1 MEQQLHATK
10 KPFQPFVPAES
21 NMAEMTLRSVIL
33 GAVLGI
39 VFTAANAYLGLYVGM
54 TVSASIPAAVMSMF
68 ILRKLFRGGTILENN
83 MVQTIASS
91 GESLAAGIIFTIPAF
106 FIWHEAGKPIEIP
119 GLAKIAYISLIGGSL
134 GILMMIPLR
143 RMLIRDE
150 HETLPYP
157 EGTACA
163 EVLIAGERG
172 GVHAQKVFWGLLA
185 GAGYKLLTGA
195 AILRET
201 LTYYFRTP
209 PKAYIGM
216 DAIPALVG
224 VGYIIG
230 IRVSAIMLAGGLMAS
245 AVLVPV
251 IAFFG
256 ESAIR
261 PIFPA
266 TTDLISAMSSDDIR
280 SQYVRYIGAGAVTMG
295 GIFSLL
301 KSLPALFRSVSR
313 LKRKPGGTVQLN
325 ERTDLDLSPR
335 VVFIGTAVITFLSWL
350 LTPNVPLIIPL
361 VAIFG
366 FIFVMVAS
374 RIVGLVGSS
383 SNPVSGMTI
392 ATLLGTSLL
401 FVAYGISGPA
411 GMAAT
416 MMIGSVVCVAICSAG
431 DISQDL
437 KTGFLVGATPRKQ
450 QIAEFFGIFAGM
462 IVVGWVV
469 HLLGNT
475 YGFVQDA
482 THPRPLQA
490 PQANLMALLI
500 EGVMDGK
507 LQWSLI
513 FFGMFLAAIVELF
526 GVTSLAFAVGLYLPV
541 GLSVGIMS
549 GALIHFFIHRKKQ
562 VSEAEDGGV
571 LFSSGLIAGEALIG
585 IALALLATVGVSL
598 EAFRG
603 MLGVAELPVTIAAYS
618 FLLYAL
624 WKSAK

>member
-1 MEQQLHATK
+1 MEQPHSQSK
-10 KPFQPFVPAES
+10 KIFQPYVSAET
-21 NMAEMTLRSVIL
+21 NMAEFTLRALIL
-33 GAVLGI
+33 GAVLGM

-83 MVQTIASS
+83 IVQTVASS

-106 FIWHEAGKPIEIP
+106 YIWHAAGHDIEIP
-119 GLAKIAYISLIGGSL
+119 SLATIAYISLIGGAL

-150 HETLPYP
+150 HDTLPYP

-163 EVLIAGERG
+163 EVLLAGEKG
-172 GVHAQKVFWGLLA
+172 GAHAQKVFWGLLA
-185 GAGYKLLTGA
+185 GASYKLLTGA
-195 AILRET
+195 AIIREN
-201 LTYYFRTP
+201 LTHVFRTP
-209 PKAYIGM
+209 AKAYLGI
-216 DAIPALVG
+216 DAIPALLG

-230 IRVSAIMLAGGLMAS
+230 LRVASIMLAGGLMGS
-245 AVLVPV
+245 IVLVPV

-256 ESAIR
+256 ESAMK

-266 TTDLISAMSSDDIR
+266 TDALISAMDSDTIR

-301 KSLPALFRSVSR
+301 KALPALFRSL
-313 LKRKPGGTVQLN
+313 LKIRGKSTTNVTN
-325 ERTDLDLSPR
+325 DRTDDDLPPR
-335 VVFIGTAVITFLSWL
+335 FVIIGTAIVALLSWL
-350 LTPNVPLIIPL
+350 LAPHVPLIIPL
-361 VAIFG
+361 IAVFG

-392 ATLLGTSLL
+392 ATLLGTTLL
-401 FVAYGISGPA
+401 FAALGIGGVE
-411 GMAAT
+411 GMAAAL
-416 MMIGSVVCVAICSAG
+416 MVGAVVCVAICLAG

-437 KTGFLVGATPRKQ
+437 KTGYILGATPRKQ
-450 QIAEFFGIFAGM
+450 QLAEFIGVLAGVV
-462 IVVGWVV
+462 VVGWVV
-469 HLLGNT
+469 HLLGST

-482 THPRPLQA
+482 AHPRPLQA
-490 PQANLMALLI
+490 PQANLMAILI
-500 EGVMDGK
+500 EGVMEGK

-513 FFGMFLAAIVELF
+513 FFGMFIAAIVELF

-549 GALIHFFIHRKKQ
+549 GALIKHFVSTKKNL
-562 VSEAEDGGV
+562 SEAEDGGV

-585 IALALLATVGVSL
+585 IALALFATVGLSL
-598 EAFRG
+598 EAFSG
-603 MLGVAELPVTIAAYS
+603 ILGPLELPLTVIAYG
-618 FLLYAL
+618 LLLAAL
-624 WKSAK
+624 WKSAR

>member
-1 MEQQLHATK
+1 MDSPHGK
-10 KPFQPFVPAES
+10 KAFKPYVSAETVMAES
-21 NMAEMTLRSVIL
+21 TLRALIL
-33 GAVLGI
+33 GVVLGM

-68 ILRKLFRGGTILENN
+68 ILRKLFKGGTILENN
-83 MVQTIASS
+83 IVQTVASA

-106 FIWHEAGKPIEIP
+106 FIWSASGKNIEIP
-119 GLAKIAYISLIGGSL
+119 SLATIAFISLIGGAL

-172 GVHAQKVFWGLLA
+172 GADAMRVFWGLVS
-185 GAGYKLLTGA
+185 GAAYKLLTGA
-195 AILRET
+195 AILKET
-201 LTYYFRTP
+201 LTYQLKIP

-230 IRVSAIMLAGGLMAS
+230 LRVSAIMLAGGLLSS

-256 ESAIR
+256 DSAIK

-266 TTDLISAMSSDDIR
+266 TDTLISAMTSDDIR

-295 GIFSLL
+295 GILSLI
-301 KSLPALFRSVSR
+301 KAIPALARSLRLISR
-313 LKRKPGGTVQLN
+313 KSGGSSESV
-325 ERTDLDLSPR
+325 ERTDQDIPTKF
-335 VVFIGTAVITFLSWL
+335 VIIGTAIVGLLSWVL
-350 LTPNVPLIIPL
+350 APHVPLVVPL
-361 VAIFG
+361 VIVFG

-392 ATLLGTSLL
+392 ATLLGTALL
-401 FVAYGISGPA
+401 FVSLGITGPA
-411 GMAAT
+411 GMAAVLMVGT
-416 MMIGSVVCVAICSAG
+416 VVCVAICLAG

-450 QIAEFFGIFAGM
+450 QWAEFLGVFAGM

-469 HLLGNT
+469 HLLGDT

-482 THPRPLQA
+482 AHPKPLQA
-490 PQANLMALLI
+490 PQANLMAILI
-500 EGVMDGK
+500 EGVMNGQ

-513 FFGMFLAAIVELF
+513 FFGMFIAAIVELF
-526 GVTSLAFAVGLYLPV
+526 GVNSLAFAVGLYLPV

-549 GALIHFFIHRKKQ
+549 GALIKHF
-562 VSEAEDGGV
+562 VSANKSESEDGGV

-585 IALALLATVGVSL
+585 IALALLATVGLSL
-598 EAFRG
+598 EMFNG
-603 MLGVAELPVTIAAYS
+603 ILGAAELPMTLIAYGI
-618 FLLYAL
+618 LLLAL
-624 WKSAK
+624 WKSAR